1 MGNHSCSRCGRCCIG
16 LGKHMSI
23 AASLSSRSHYLK
35 VGVTGEVIPVN
46 IPPESRDL
54 FSQKDPEH
62 YDPTWCPFLRRAG
75 AGNFC
80 CTIYPDRPGLCRQYA
95 CFSMIITDPA
105 GKQVGRVVGRKTLES
120 DDPGLM
126 QVWNGQVKGLPD
138 SDLAVWRLKAGKI
151 LMNAGFGVV
160 TWEE

>member
-62 YDPTWCPFLRRAG
+62 YDPAWCPFLRRAG

-80 CTIYPDRPGLCRQYA
+80 CTIYPDRPGLCRHYA
-95 CFSMIITDPA
+95 CFSMIITDPS
-105 GKQVGRVVGRKTLES
+105 GKQVGRVVGRRTLES
-120 DDPGLM
+120 DDPDLV
-126 QVWNGQVKGLPD
+126 QVWNGQVKGIPD
-138 SDLAVWRLKAGKI
+138 SDLAVWRLKAEKM
-151 LMNAGFGVV
+151 LKDAGFGVIA
-160 TWEE
+160 WEE